1 MPTKDSMLNGSL
13 CGFDTYAQSIG
24 CTKEPALQ
32 GYRLI
37 DSKYGFTGFNPII
50 CE

>member
-1 MPTKDSMLNGSL
+1 MMTGSL

-24 CTKEPALQ
+24 ASKEPPLQ
-32 GYRLI
+32 AYRLL